1 MRIILG
7 CIDNENH
14 SQLLLV
20 AQLFSL
26 SVAYRF
32 TM

>member
-1 MRIILG
+1 MRIILS

-20 AQLFSL
+20 VQLSPL

-32 TM
+32 TV